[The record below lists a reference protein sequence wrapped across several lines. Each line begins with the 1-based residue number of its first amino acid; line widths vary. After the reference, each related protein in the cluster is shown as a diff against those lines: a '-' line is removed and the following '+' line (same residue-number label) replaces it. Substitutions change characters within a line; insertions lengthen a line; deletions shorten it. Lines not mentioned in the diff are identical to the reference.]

1 MEFNRQNATVK
12 SSVSDA
18 QVIDQ
23 GLRSYMLKV
32 YNYMASGVFLTGV
45 VSLLLF
51 RLSGGYDIQVTSSG
65 ISGLT
70 GIGQALF
77 ASPLMWVVMLAPLGI
92 VFYMSFGINKMS
104 SSKAQTTFWIFAGL
118 MGLSLSSILLVYTG
132 LSVTRVF
139 FITSA
144 TFGAMSIYGYT
155 TKRDLTKFG
164 SFLMMGLI
172 GIIIASLVNIFLKSS
187 MMYFVISIL
196 GVLIFVGLTA
206 YDTQKIKNMY
216 VASDSGELMGKKA
229 IMGALTLYLDF
240 INLFIM
246 LLRLFGQRR

>member
-1 MEFNRQNATVK
+1 MEFNKQNILNKVKAAQQSTV
-12 SSVSDA
+12 VMDE
-18 QVIDQ
+18 
-23 GLRSYMLKV
+23 GLRAYMLKV
-32 YNYMASGVFLTGV
+32 YNYMATGI
-45 VSLLLF
+45 L
-51 RLSGGYDIQVTSSG
+51 
-65 ISGLT
+65 LT
-70 GIGQALF
+70 GIIALLTF
-77 ASPLMWVVMLAPLGI
+77 KMSVVTNDSGAIVGLTQIGNTLYNSGLKWVVMLAPLGVVI
-92 VFYMSFGINKMS
+92 YMSFGIKKMS
-104 SSKAQTTFWIFAGL
+104 ASKAQTTFWVFASL
-118 MGLSLSSILLVYTG
+118 MGLSLSSILLIYTG

-139 FITSA
+139 FICSA

-155 TKRDLTKFG
+155 TKRDLTKLG

-172 GIIIASLVNIFLKSS
+172 GIIIASVVNIFLKSS

-216 VASDSGELMGKKA
+216 SSSDTGELMGKKA
-229 IMGALTLYLDF
+229 VMGALTLYLDF

>member
-1 MEFNRQNATVK
+1 MEFNKQNILNKVKEAQRTTV
-12 SSVSDA
+12 VMDE
-18 QVIDQ
+18 
-23 GLRSYMLKV
+23 GLRAYMLKV
-32 YNYMASGVFLTGV
+32 YNYMATGI
-45 VSLLLF
+45 L
-51 RLSGGYDIQVTSSG
+51 
-65 ISGLT
+65 LT
-70 GIGQALF
+70 GIVALLTFKLSVQEITSAGIILEPLGQAIYNSGLR
-77 ASPLMWVVMLAPLGI
+77 WVVMLAPLAV

-104 SSKAQTTFWIFAGL
+104 AAKAQTTFWVFAGL
-118 MGLSLSSILLVYTG
+118 MGLSLSSLLLFYTG
-132 LSVTRVF
+132 MSVTRVF
-139 FITSA
+139 FICSA

-155 TKRDLTKFG
+155 TKRDLTKLG

-172 GIIIASLVNIFLKSS
+172 GIIIASIVNIFMKST

-216 VASDSGELMGKKA
+216 AASDSGELMGKKA
-229 IMGALTLYLDF
+229 VMGALTLYLDF